1 MAELI
6 AGAFLSSF
14 FQFAFERLASK
25 DFKDLFHKGLV
36 KKLEITLNSINQLL
50 DDAETKQYQN
60 QNVKNWLDNLK
71 HEIYEVDQLLDE
83 IATNVQRKSK
93 VRSFLS
99 AKINHF
105 GSRIKDLLD
114 KLEHLANQKDRL
126 GLKEGRCAQNEL
138 EVRPQSSIRIP
149 MTSLVDESNICGRKG
164 DKEKIVNFLL
174 LDNGSSNHA
183 PIISIVGL
191 GGMGKTTLA
200 QLVYNDHM
208 IQKSFDLKA
217 WVYVSESFDV
227 VGLTKAILESFDCS
241 PNSENLEP
249 LQRQLQQKLAGRKYL
264 LVLDDVWN

>member
-14 FQFAFERLASK
+14 FQFTLERFAAK
-25 DFKDLFHKGLV
+25 DFKDIHKDLV
-36 KKLEITLNSINQLL
+36 EKIKITLNSINKLL

-60 QNVKNWLDNLK
+60 PHVKNWLDQLK
-71 HEIYEVDQLLDE
+71 HEVYEVDQLLDE

-93 VRSFLS
+93 GKFLLPTLT
-99 AKINHF
+99 NPF
-105 GSRIKDLLD
+105 ESRIIDLLG
-114 KLEHLANQKDRL
+114 KLKYLAEQKDVL
-126 GLKEGRCAQNEL
+126 GLKEERFSHNEL
-138 EVRPQSSIRIP
+138 DVGLKYSIRLP

-164 DKEKIVNFLL
+164 DIEEIIKFLL
-174 LDNGSSNHA
+174 LDNGISNHT
-183 PIISIVGL
+183 PIISIIGL

-200 QLVYNDHM
+200 QIVFNDHM

-227 VGLTKAILESFDCS
+227 VGLTKTILESFDCS

>member
-60 QNVKNWLDNLK
+60 QNVKNWLDDLK

-83 IATNVQRKSK
+83 IATNVQRKGK

-99 AKINHF
+99 AKINQF

-126 GLKEGRCAQNEL
+126 GLKEGR
-138 EVRPQSSIRIP
+138 
-149 MTSLVDESNICGRKG
+149 DSNIGT
-164 DKEKIVNFLL
+164 VN
-174 LDNGSSNHA
+174 
-183 PIISIVGL
+183 
-191 GGMGKTTLA
+191 
-200 QLVYNDHM
+200 
-208 IQKSFDLKA
+208 
-217 WVYVSESFDV
+217 
-227 VGLTKAILESFDCS
+227 
-241 PNSENLEP
+241 
-249 LQRQLQQKLAGRKYL
+249 
-264 LVLDDVWN
+264 

>member
-1 MAELI
+1 MILGCRSLFNLSLFVLTLSGIMAELI

-93 VRSFLS
+93 VRSFRS

-126 GLKEGRCAQNEL
+126 GLKEGSDN
-138 EVRPQSSIRIP
+138 SILRILSVIP
-149 MTSLVDESNICGRKG
+149 TSLQHKAKIRTLNQRLRTYNPTKTSWPELVGVEGRYNQCLRTNNPTKKSWHDELVGLTAEEAKRKINRPETDIQVVPQDSHVTSDYKPGRVRLFVDESN
-164 DKEKIVNFLL
+164 N
-174 LDNGSSNHA
+174 
-183 PIISIVGL
+183 
-191 GGMGKTTLA
+191 
-200 QLVYNDHM
+200 
-208 IQKSFDLKA
+208 
-217 WVYVSESFDV
+217 
-227 VGLTKAILESFDCS
+227 
-241 PNSENLEP
+241 
-249 LQRQLQQKLAGRKYL
+249 
-264 LVLDDVWN
+264 